1 MRIKGKLTRND
12 KGHLSIKMNLA
23 QGGSQFLAD
32 VELTE
37 LIEEFLDKEVV
48 IDLLEVK
55 KWEDLE

>member
-1 MRIKGKLTRND
+1 MRIKGKLTRNNE
-12 KGHLSIKMNLA
+12 GHLCIKMNLA

-32 VELTE
+32 VDMME

-55 KWEDLE
+55 KWEDL